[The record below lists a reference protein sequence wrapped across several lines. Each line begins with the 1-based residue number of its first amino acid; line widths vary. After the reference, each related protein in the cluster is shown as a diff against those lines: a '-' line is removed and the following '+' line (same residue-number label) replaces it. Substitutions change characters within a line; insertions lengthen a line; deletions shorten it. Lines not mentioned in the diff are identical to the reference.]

1 MNIRLMVSCFQ
12 ALRLNKED
20 EKFELMKQSL
30 NGNYE
35 PALNQLEESIRI
47 RSEQA
52 LKKRKIRSLLT
63 LDKQSRSKIQSYFTH
78 WKFVEIGA
86 QSKIRNNL
94 K

>member
-1 MNIRLMVSCFQ
+1 MVSCFQ

-35 PALNQLEESIRI
+35 PALHQLEESIRI

-52 LKKRKIRSLLT
+52 LKKRKLRSLQT
-63 LDKQSRSKIQSYFTH
+63 LDKQSRSKIQSYFNH
-78 WKFVEIGA
+78 WKLVEIGA
-86 QSKIRNNL
+86 QSKIRINL